1 MRLLIVT
8 NDFPPTMGGIE
19 NYTYSL
25 ARRWAADEVVVLA
38 RWVPGCKEFDAQ
50 LEFPVVREPV
60 GTMLPSP
67 GLIRKARQIIH
78 SHQIDAIHFPS
89 ALPLGLL
96 GKRLN
101 RPYAVSVHGGE
112 FVLASRLPASRQALK
127 SVCRAAAVAL
137 PESSF
142 AGGLINT
149 LVGDSTPARTVT
161 AGVDPQR
168 YGREAAP
175 PADIP
180 AAHGPIILSV
190 SRLIGRKGPRTLIQ
204 ALPSVLRNHPS
215 AHLLIVGGGPDL
227 SRLKKMTHS
236 IGVTHAVTFA
246 GPQTWDHIPAY
257 YSAAR
262 IFALPTRARFRG
274 TETEGLPL
282 VFLEAAAAALPL
294 VGGDVGGIA
303 DAVRPAKTG
312 VLVDGANPGE
322 TADALVGLL
331 SDSNGATR
339 MGAAARK
346 MVLEEFT
353 WDLVA
358 ARYREAL
365 LEFCS

>member
-25 ARRWAADEVVVLA
+25 ACRWPDEVVVLT
-38 RWVPGCKEFDAQ
+38 RWVPGCKEFDGR

-67 GLIRKARQIIH
+67 GLIRKTRQIIR

-101 RPYAVSVHGGE
+101 LPYAVSVHGGE

-127 SVCRAAAVAL
+127 RVCTAAAVLL

-149 LVGDSTPARTVT
+149 LIGESTPIRTVT

-175 PADIP
+175 PVVVS
-180 AAHGPIILSV
+180 AARGPIILSV
-190 SRLIGRKGPRTLIQ
+190 SRLIARKGPRTLIQ

-227 SRLKKMTHS
+227 SKLKEMTRS
-236 IGVTHAVTFA
+236 FGVTHAVTFA
-246 GPQTWDHIPAY
+246 GPQTWEHTPAY
-257 YSAAR
+257 YSAAS

-274 TETEGLPL
+274 AETEGLPL

-294 VGGDVGGIA
+294 LGGNVGGIA
-303 DAVRPAKTG
+303 DAVRPGKTG
-312 VLVDGANPGE
+312 VLIDGASPGE
-322 TADALVGLL
+322 TADALVSLL
-331 SDSNGATR
+331 SDPNGATR

-346 MVLEEFT
+346 MILEEFT

-358 ARYREAL
+358 ARYRDAL